1 MAPKVIRWASKAL
14 LDITEICNYVAQNNP
29 RSADALAEEIERSVN
44 ALLKDPYI
52 GRKIPEY
59 NQEHLRERIVKTN
72 RVLYRITPEQI
83 EILGVFP
90 SVNKLPRRL

>member
-14 LDITEICNYVAQNNP
+14 LDITEVLNYVAQNNP
-29 RSADALAEEIERSVN
+29 QRADVLAEEIERSVEN
-44 ALLKDPYI
+44 PYI

-59 NQEHLRERIVKTN
+59 NQEHLRERIVKTI

-83 EILGVFP
+83 EVLGVFP
-90 SVNKLPRRL
+90 SNNKLPRSL

>member
-14 LDITEICNYVAQNNP
+14 LDITEVLNYVAQNNP
-29 RSADALAEEIERSVN
+29 QRADVLAEEIERSVT
-44 ALLKDPYI
+44 ALLENPYI

-59 NQEHLRERIVKTN
+59 NQEHLRERIVKTI

-83 EILGVFP
+83 EVLGVFP
-90 SVNKLPRRL
+90 SNNKLPRSL